1 MTYFTIIS
9 SDLPVV
15 SHEEAIEFCRTHPQI
30 EANAPR
36 WARVIEFIEIF
47 DNGEAT
53 FRYYF
58 DDEKFT
64 ISDWWFVESD
74 GSLTYGDQP
83 IDDEPEISCKDDSL
97 LEMVTTYVE
106 SLPEPPRPLRRFA
119 EVDERLREIDAMT

>member
-1 MTYFTIIS
+1 MSALTIIS
-9 SDLPVV
+9 GDLDAT
-15 SHEEAIEFCRTHPQI
+15 SHEEAIAFCRDRPII
-30 EANAPR
+30 EASAPK

-64 ISDWWFVESD
+64 VSDWWFVEPD

-83 IDDEPEISCKDDSL
+83 IDDEPEITCKDDSL
-97 LEMVTTYVE
+97 LEMVTAYVQ
-106 SLPEPPRPLRRFA
+106 SL
-119 EVDERLREIDAMT
+119 DH